1 MVLNTIRIL
10 IFFMLP
16 TRAWEFGVGIVI
28 QLIQSKGLE
37 KHIFNYH
44 KKFLYYLGAILTL
57 FSLLIFRNSI
67 EHLDKLLDFSFLC
80 WELDY

>member
-1 MVLNTIRIL
+1 
-10 IFFMLP
+10 MLP

-44 KKFLYYLGAILTL
+44 KKFLYYLGAILIL
-57 FSLLIFRNSI
+57 FSLLFSQFNRTS
-67 EHLDKLLDFSFLC
+67 KLLDSFLC
-80 WELDY
+80 